1 MAPVRRRPSH
11 GTPEPITF
19 GHAGAAELLGTAVLH
34 LASRP
39 GFALKRRYLESKGL
53 WQSDAPFGN
62 ATMTPEDAHA
72 EAARGVASFNATFL
86 ELEGRPAQ
94 GARKKEERKE
104 ERKELG
110 RSRRGKADSME
121 EEKLREALRQRVN
134 KLREK
139 HRGGLARGS
148 GHIARSD

>member
-1 MAPVRRRPSH
+1 MGRRPSH

-34 LASRP
+34 LASKP
-39 GFALKRRYLESKGL
+39 GFSLKRRYLESKGL

-72 EAARGVASFNATFL
+72 EAARGVAKFNATFV
-86 ELEGRPAQ
+86 ELQGRPAQ

-104 ERKELG
+104 ERKEG

-121 EEKLREALRQRVN
+121 EEKLREALRV

-139 HRGGLARGS
+139 HRGRGS
-148 GHIARSD
+148 GHSQIRLV

>member
-1 MAPVRRRPSH
+1 MRRRPSH
-11 GTPEPITF
+11 GTPEPIAF

-34 LASRP
+34 LASKP
-39 GFALKRRYLESKGL
+39 GFSLKRRYLESKGL

-72 EAARGVASFNATFL
+72 EAARGVASFNATFV
-86 ELEGRPAQ
+86 ELEGRPALRPAQ

-121 EEKLREALRQRVN
+121 EEKLREALRV

-139 HRGGLARGS
+139 HRGRG
-148 GHIARSD
+148 GGVDIVRSD

>member
-1 MAPVRRRPSH
+1 MAPEGRRPSH

-34 LASRP
+34 LASKP
-39 GFALKRRYLESKGL
+39 GFSLKRRYLESKGL

-72 EAARGVASFNATFL
+72 EAARGVASFNATFV

-104 ERKELG
+104 ERKEG

-121 EEKLREALRQRVN
+121 EEKLREALRV

-139 HRGGLARGS
+139 HRGRGS
-148 GHIARSD
+148 GHSQIRLV

>member
-1 MAPVRRRPSH
+1 MGRRPSH

-34 LASRP
+34 LASKP
-39 GFALKRRYLESKGL
+39 GFSLKRRYLESKGL

-62 ATMTPEDAHA
+62 ATMSPEDAHA
-72 EAARGVASFNATFL
+72 EAARGVASFNATFV

-104 ERKELG
+104 ERKEG

-121 EEKLREALRQRVN
+121 EEKLREALRVKAV

-139 HRGGLARGS
+139 HRGRGS
-148 GHIARSD
+148 GHSQIRLV

>member
-1 MAPVRRRPSH
+1 
-11 GTPEPITF
+11 
-19 GHAGAAELLGTAVLH
+19 
-34 LASRP
+34 
-39 GFALKRRYLESKGL
+39 
-53 WQSDAPFGN
+53 
-62 ATMTPEDAHA
+62 MTPEDAHA
-72 EAARGVASFNATFL
+72 EAARGIASFNATFL

-139 HRGGLARGS
+139 HRGVVARGS
-148 GHIARSD
+148 GHSQIRLV

>member
-1 MAPVRRRPSH
+1 MGRRPSH

-34 LASRP
+34 LASKP
-39 GFALKRRYLESKGL
+39 GFSLKRRYLESKGL

-62 ATMTPEDAHA
+62 ATMSPEDAHA
-72 EAARGVASFNATFL
+72 EAARGVASFNATFV
-86 ELEGRPAQ
+86 ELEGRPALRPAQ

-104 ERKELG
+104 ERKEG

-121 EEKLREALRQRVN
+121 EEKLREALRV

-139 HRGGLARGS
+139 HRGRGS
-148 GHIARSD
+148 GHSQIRLV

>member
-1 MAPVRRRPSH
+1 MGRRPSH

-19 GHAGAAELLGTAVLH
+19 GHPGAAELQGTAVLH
-34 LASRP
+34 LASKP
-39 GFALKRRYLESKGL
+39 GFSLKRRYLESKGL

-72 EAARGVASFNATFL
+72 EAARGVASFNATFV

-104 ERKELG
+104 ERKEG

-121 EEKLREALRQRVN
+121 EEKLREALRV

-139 HRGGLARGS
+139 HRGRGS
-148 GHIARSD
+148 GHSQIRLV

>member
-1 MAPVRRRPSH
+1 MGRRPSH

-34 LASRP
+34 LASKP
-39 GFALKRRYLESKGL
+39 GFSLKRRYLESKGL
-53 WQSDAPFGN
+53 WQSGAPFGN

-72 EAARGVASFNATFL
+72 EAARGVASFNATFV

-104 ERKELG
+104 ERKEG
-110 RSRRGKADSME
+110 RGRRGKADSTE
-121 EEKLREALRQRVN
+121 EGKLREALRV

-139 HRGGLARGS
+139 HRGRGS
-148 GHIARSD
+148 GHSQIRLV

>member
-1 MAPVRRRPSH
+1 MGRRPSH

-34 LASRP
+34 LASKP
-39 GFALKRRYLESKGL
+39 GFSLKRRYLESKGL

-72 EAARGVASFNATFL
+72 EAARGVASFNATFV

-104 ERKELG
+104 ERKEG

-121 EEKLREALRQRVN
+121 EEKLREALRV

-139 HRGGLARGS
+139 HRGRGS
-148 GHIARSD
+148 GHSQIRLV

>member
-1 MAPVRRRPSH
+1 MAPVGRRPSH

-34 LASRP
+34 LASKP
-39 GFALKRRYLESKGL
+39 GFSLKRRYLESKGL

-72 EAARGVASFNATFL
+72 EAARGVAKFNATFV
-86 ELEGRPAQ
+86 ELQGRPAQ

-104 ERKELG
+104 ERKEG

-121 EEKLREALRQRVN
+121 EEKLREALRV

-139 HRGGLARGS
+139 HRGRGS
-148 GHIARSD
+148 GQP

>member
-1 MAPVRRRPSH
+1 MAPVGRRPSH

-19 GHAGAAELLGTAVLH
+19 GHPGAAELLGTAVLH
-34 LASRP
+34 LASKP
-39 GFALKRRYLESKGL
+39 GFSLKRRYLESKGL

-62 ATMTPEDAHA
+62 ATMSPEDAHA
-72 EAARGVASFNATFL
+72 EAARGVANFNATFV

-104 ERKELG
+104 ERKEG

-121 EEKLREALRQRVN
+121 EEKLREALRV

-139 HRGGLARGS
+139 HRGRGS
-148 GHIARSD
+148 GHSQIRLV

>member
-34 LASRP
+34 LASKP

-110 RSRRGKADSME
+110 RSRRGKAAF
-121 EEKLREALRQRVN
+121 KGQPR
-134 KLREK
+134 
-139 HRGGLARGS
+139 RGARDTGPRGPRANTADKRTPPCAGS
-148 GHIARSD
+148 AK

>member
-1 MAPVRRRPSH
+1 MAPVGRRPSH

-34 LASRP
+34 LASKP
-39 GFALKRRYLESKGL
+39 GFSLKRRYLESKGL

-62 ATMTPEDAHA
+62 ATMSPEDAHA
-72 EAARGVASFNATFL
+72 EAGRGVASFNATFV

-104 ERKELG
+104 ERKEG

-121 EEKLREALRQRVN
+121 EEKLREALRV

-139 HRGGLARGS
+139 HRGRGS
-148 GHIARSD
+148 GHSQIRLV

>member
-1 MAPVRRRPSH
+1 MRRRPSH

-34 LASRP
+34 LASKP
-39 GFALKRRYLESKGL
+39 GFSLKRRYLESKGL

-72 EAARGVASFNATFL
+72 EAARGVASFNATFV

-104 ERKELG
+104 ERKEG

-121 EEKLREALRQRVN
+121 EEKLREALRV

-139 HRGGLARGS
+139 HRGRGS
-148 GHIARSD
+148 GHSQIRLV

>member
-1 MAPVRRRPSH
+1 M
-11 GTPEPITF
+11 
-19 GHAGAAELLGTAVLH
+19 LH
-34 LASRP
+34 LASKP

-121 EEKLREALRQRVN
+121 EEKLREALRV

-139 HRGGLARGS
+139 HRGRGSGRGS
-148 GHIARSD
+148 GHSQIRLV

>member
-1 MAPVRRRPSH
+1 MGRRPSH

-34 LASRP
+34 LASKP
-39 GFALKRRYLESKGL
+39 GFSLKRRYLESKGL

-62 ATMTPEDAHA
+62 ATMSPEDAHA
-72 EAARGVASFNATFL
+72 EAGRGVASFNATFV
-86 ELEGRPAQ
+86 ELEGRPALRPAQ

-104 ERKELG
+104 ERKEG

-121 EEKLREALRQRVN
+121 EEKLREALRV

-139 HRGGLARGS
+139 HRGRGS
-148 GHIARSD
+148 GHSQIRLV

>member
-1 MAPVRRRPSH
+1 MAPAGRRPSH

-34 LASRP
+34 LASKP
-39 GFALKRRYLESKGL
+39 GFSLKRRYLESKGL

-72 EAARGVASFNATFL
+72 EAARGVANFNATFV

-121 EEKLREALRQRVN
+121 EEKLREALRV

-139 HRGGLARGS
+139 HRDRGS
-148 GHIARSD
+148 GHSQIRLV

>member
-1 MAPVRRRPSH
+1 MGRRPSH

-34 LASRP
+34 LASKP
-39 GFALKRRYLESKGL
+39 GFSLKRRYLESKGL

-62 ATMTPEDAHA
+62 ATMSPEDAHA
-72 EAARGVASFNATFL
+72 EAARGVAKFNATFV
-86 ELEGRPAQ
+86 ELQGRPAQ

-104 ERKELG
+104 ERKEG

-121 EEKLREALRQRVN
+121 EEKLREALRV

-139 HRGGLARGS
+139 HRGRGS
-148 GHIARSD
+148 GHSQIRLV

>member
-1 MAPVRRRPSH
+1 MGRRPSH

-34 LASRP
+34 LASKP
-39 GFALKRRYLESKGL
+39 GFSLKRRYLESKGL

-62 ATMTPEDAHA
+62 ATLSHEDAHA

-104 ERKELG
+104 ERKEG

-121 EEKLREALRQRVN
+121 EEKLREALRV

-139 HRGGLARGS
+139 HRGRGS
-148 GHIARSD
+148 GHSQIRLV

>member
-1 MAPVRRRPSH
+1 MGRRPSH
-11 GTPEPITF
+11 GTPEPLTF
-19 GHAGAAELLGTAVLH
+19 GHPGAAELLGTAVLH
-34 LASRP
+34 LASKP
-39 GFALKRRYLESKGL
+39 GFSLKRRYLESKGL

-72 EAARGVASFNATFL
+72 EAARGVASFNATFV
-86 ELEGRPAQ
+86 ELEGRPALRPAQ

-104 ERKELG
+104 ERKEG

-121 EEKLREALRQRVN
+121 EEKLREALRV

-139 HRGGLARGS
+139 HRGRGS
-148 GHIARSD
+148 GHSQIRLV

>member
-1 MAPVRRRPSH
+1 MAPEGRRPSH

-34 LASRP
+34 LASKP

-72 EAARGVASFNATFL
+72 EAARGVASFNATFV

-104 ERKELG
+104 ERKEG

-121 EEKLREALRQRVN
+121 EEKLREALRV

-139 HRGGLARGS
+139 HRGRGS
-148 GHIARSD
+148 GHSQIRLV

>member
-1 MAPVRRRPSH
+1 MRRRPSH

-34 LASRP
+34 LASKP
-39 GFALKRRYLESKGL
+39 GFSLKRRYLESKGL

-62 ATMTPEDAHA
+62 ATMSPEDAHA
-72 EAARGVASFNATFL
+72 EAARGVASFNATFV
-86 ELEGRPAQ
+86 ELEGRPALRPAQ

-121 EEKLREALRQRVN
+121 EEKLREALRV

-139 HRGGLARGS
+139 HRGRGSGRGS
-148 GHIARSD
+148 GHSQIRLV